1 MRALPSHYGHHHEP
15 RHPHP
20 QTTESSGACK
30 LNPVVTVAGK
40 GLSDSV
46 LEEIRRAL
54 HDHELIKVK
63 FAVGDRAA
71 KQQIIADMCA
81 AVSANW
87 CSRLVTSRWYT
98 RKIRKR
104 NSA

>member
-1 MRALPSHYGHHHEP
+1 MSLDTQTRKQLKALGL
-15 RHPHP
+15 
-20 QTTESSGACK
+20 A

-71 KQQIIADMCA
+71 KQQLIAEMCQRCECELA
-81 AVSANW
+81 QQIGHIALIYKKNPQAKLGLSN
-87 CSRLVTSRWYT
+87 
-98 RKIRKR
+98 IR
-104 NSA
+104 NSVE